1 MILETSMSSIVYG
14 DSDFDVGLML
24 AVHIVEQ
31 TEHKIQKDA
40 IHENNQTVVDW
51 VNNARKVINEKQ

>member
-1 MILETSMSSIVYG
+1 MSSSIIYG
-14 DSDFDVGLML
+14 DSDFDADLML